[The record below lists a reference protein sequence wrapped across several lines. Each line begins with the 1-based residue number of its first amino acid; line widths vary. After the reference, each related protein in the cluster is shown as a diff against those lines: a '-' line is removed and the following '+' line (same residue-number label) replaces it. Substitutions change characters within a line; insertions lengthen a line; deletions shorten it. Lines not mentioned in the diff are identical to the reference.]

1 MRSLPCSFTSGST
14 RRFAVLSTALLALTF
29 ASVFSGCAKKDA
41 EAGDQ
46 TAKSGDAAKPAD
58 AGGPPGAG
66 RWGQWGGGA
75 KEEAVAVQTSAVT
88 RGPIAATLSFNSTL
102 ETESTVDL
110 FPQISGQVEA
120 LLVEEGDFVK
130 TGDPLLKIDD
140 RELRV
145 DAEEA
150 RANLEREESNFARN
164 EELFKRGL
172 LNQQEFENAR
182 YTLTQRRLALER
194 AQIRLD
200 HATVEAPFDGVVSER
215 EVQVGAR
222 VGTGT
227 KLFSLVSLQDM
238 VAVVYV
244 PGRYLTEVAKDQPAA
259 VTSEFLPGQNYAA
272 WVKRISPVI
281 DPQSGTF
288 KVTVGVRNPTREVL
302 PGLFVKVAITTE
314 ERPNALLVPKRALV
328 YDGGAQY
335 LYTVRDDKAVR
346 IKLDAG
352 FETPET
358 IEVRSGFSEGDPV
371 IILGQAGLKDGAAV
385 KVVDPNVTAARPA
398 APEGERKWDGERKGP
413 PNGERK
419 WDGERKGPADGQRKP
434 ADGETK
440 PADPAAAKPAPQSGN

>member
-1 MRSLPCSFTSGST
+1 MRSFSRSPKQAGQ
-14 RRFAVLSTALLALTF
+14 RQPRFRSVTACLAVLCAAAL
-29 ASVFSGCAKKDA
+29 VGC
-41 EAGDQ
+41 G
-46 TAKSGDAAKPAD
+46 KSDKPAD
-58 AGGPPGAG
+58 DKAPATKSADGAKPAGGPPGAG
-66 RWGQWGGGA
+66 RWGA
-75 KEEAVAVQTSAVT
+75 KEEAVAVQTAPVT
-88 RGPIAATLSFNSTL
+88 VGPIAATLSFNSTL

-145 DAEEA
+145 DAAEA
-150 RANLEREESNFARN
+150 RANLDREQTTFDRT

-172 LNQQEFENAR
+172 VNQQEFENAR

-200 HATVEAPFDGVVSER
+200 HATVQAPFDGVVSDR

-244 PGRYLTEVAKDQPAA
+244 PGRYLTEVAKDQPAV
-259 VTSEFLPGQNYAA
+259 VTSEFLPGQSYQS

-288 KVTVGVRNPTREVL
+288 KVTVGVRNPTRAVL

-314 ERPNALLVPKRALV
+314 ERPDALLVPKRAVV
-328 YDGGAQY
+328 YDGGGQF
-335 LYTVRDDKAVR
+335 LYTVRDNKAVR
-346 IKLDAG
+346 LPLEPG
-352 FETPET
+352 FETPDT
-358 IEVRSGFSEGDPV
+358 VEVRSGFAAGDPV
-371 IILGQAGLKDGAAV
+371 IILGQSGLKDGAAV
-385 KVVDPNVTAARPA
+385 KVVDPNAPA
-398 APEGERKWDGERKGP
+398 A
-413 PNGERK
+413 
-419 WDGERKGPADGQRKP
+419 
-434 ADGETK
+434 TK
-440 PADPAAAKPAPQSGN
+440 PERPTATPAEADS

>member
-1 MRSLPCSFTSGST
+1 MRSRFAQSCPGRPRR
-14 RRFAVLSTALLALTF
+14 RRFIFPAFLALALALPFTGCGKKEADGKA
-29 ASVFSGCAKKDA
+29 AST
-41 EAGDQ
+41 DQ
-46 TAKSGDAAKPAD
+46 AKPAD
-58 AGGPPGAG
+58 GDAKPAGGPPGAG

-75 KEEAVAVQTSAVT
+75 KEEAVAVQTSVVT

-102 ETESTVDL
+102 ETESDVEL
-110 FPQISGQVEA
+110 FPQISGQVET
-120 LLVEEGDFVK
+120 LLVEEGDFVNA
-130 TGDPLLKIDD
+130 GDPLLKIDD

-145 DAEEA
+145 DADEA

-200 HATVEAPFDGVVSER
+200 HATVKAPFDGVVSER

-244 PGRYLTEVAKDQPAA
+244 PGRYLTEVAKDQPAT
-259 VTSEFLPGQNYAA
+259 VTSEFLPDQNYSA

-358 IEVRSGFSEGDPV
+358 IEVRSGFSAGDPV

-398 APEGERKWDGERKGP
+398 PPEGERKWDGERKGP

-419 WDGERKGPADGQRKP
+419 WDGQRKP
-434 ADGETK
+434 PAEGEAK
-440 PADPAAAKPAPQSGN
+440 PAEPAAAKPAPQAGN